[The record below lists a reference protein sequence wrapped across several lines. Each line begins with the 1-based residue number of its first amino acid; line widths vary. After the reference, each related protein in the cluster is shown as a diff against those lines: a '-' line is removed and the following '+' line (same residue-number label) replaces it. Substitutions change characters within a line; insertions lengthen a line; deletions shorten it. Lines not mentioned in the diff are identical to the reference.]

1 METSIETPSKQQ
13 APSYTAGI
21 LCHLLGLASFLG
33 IPFGNIIAPLFL
45 WLLKRAEDPFVDVC
59 GKEAVNFQ
67 ITISLYFTLSVVLI
81 FSVEFGGII
90 KLPVALDVMPLTLK
104 PLSSKCV
111 FAKADVPLTC
121 ISFIT
126 KLVFAFV
133 VTSVCSRSSSSVGP
147 NDVFRKILSSV
158 SAISYLLFKRQCTGE
173 RKCAYACKL

>member
-67 ITISLYFTLSVVLI
+67 ITISLYFTLSAVLI
-81 FSVEFGGII
+81 FAKIGILLLPLVVIFQFISTIVASVKASKGQCYRY
-90 KLPVALDVMPLTLK
+90 PLT
-104 PLSSKCV
+104 
-111 FAKADVPLTC
+111 
-121 ISFIT
+121 IRFI
-126 KLVFAFV
+126 
-133 VTSVCSRSSSSVGP
+133 R
-147 NDVFRKILSSV
+147 
-158 SAISYLLFKRQCTGE
+158 
-173 RKCAYACKL
+173 